1 MDIVE
6 AIIGQRKRWDLD
18 GRRRYNGY
26 SIRSIG
32 CSVSVA
38 LQKKMLATSKGK
50 VRSLGGR
57 CWEGKERLTG
67 DQIWSRSCR
76 EVEHCTSAT
85 RALRSVTQAGVVDSI
100 LNGLYLLL
108 EREIC
113 TDEERI
119 AFRVEEA
126 KGVREGG
133 DE

>member
-18 GRRRYNGY
+18 GRRRRYNGY

-32 CSVSVA
+32 CFVFCCTAKEDASDV
-38 LQKKMLATSKGK
+38 KRK
-50 VRSLGGR
+50 VGGR

-76 EVEHCTSAT
+76 EVEHCTSDA

-100 LNGLYLLL
+100 MNGLCLLL

-133 DE
+133 GE

>member
-76 EVEHCTSAT
+76 EVEHCTSAA
-85 RALRSVTQAGVVDSI
+85 RALRSYERRRSSRSGGRWSPRR
-100 LNGLYLLL
+100 LLA
-108 EREIC
+108 ESAA
-113 TDEERI
+113 TTPT
-119 AFRVEEA
+119 AP
-126 KGVREGG
+126 
-133 DE
+133 